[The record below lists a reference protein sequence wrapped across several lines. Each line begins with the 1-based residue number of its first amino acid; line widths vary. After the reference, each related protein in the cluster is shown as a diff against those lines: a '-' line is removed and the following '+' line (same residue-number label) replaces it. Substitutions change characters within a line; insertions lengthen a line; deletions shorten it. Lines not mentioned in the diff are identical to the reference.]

1 MSPMSHLFV
10 IIFIITVIFNS
21 VKYSGAQI
29 IPDDLSGLMRLTVIV
44 CLVGTHFQRPFDGIR
59 HWSKRQ
65 GITRLYLLFSNAE
78 SEGETSIFSYMSK
91 KNADELRERLEIMD
105 PIMVGY
111 DPMDHRDS
119 FRTIYGILAQ
129 SKETGEEVLIDIT
142 STTNLT
148 QGVALTI
155 ALMFRKARVYTVP
168 SKQPAWYVN
177 GKIGDEKF
185 EKWFQNARNQP
196 SMDPIEINLPG
207 YRLEPHTKH
216 EEKEEAVERAVLK
229 LLKEHGGKA
238 ESISDVIRWS
248 GYKAASSTL
257 RNRYS
262 RIVNRLELKGL
273 VEADKGSKMKVIKLT
288 DFGTI
293 YAEALSDLVDV

>member
-1 MSPMSHLFV
+1 MSQLFV

-21 VKYSGAQI
+21 VKYSGVQI
-29 IPDDLSGLMRLTVIV
+29 IPDGLSGLMRLTVIV
-44 CLVGTHFQRPFDGIR
+44 CLVGTHFLRPFDGIR

-65 GITRLYLLFSNAE
+65 GITRLYLLYSNAE
-78 SEGETSIFSYMSK
+78 SEGETAIFSHMSRQ
-91 KNADELRERLEIMD
+91 NAEELRERLEIMD

-111 DPMDHRDS
+111 DPMDHREA

-129 SKETGEEVLIDIT
+129 ARRDGEEALIDIT

-155 ALMFRKARVYTVP
+155 ALMFRNARVYTVP

-177 GKIGDEKF
+177 GQIGDERF

-196 SMDPIEINLPG
+196 SIEPIEINLPG

-216 EEKEEAVERAVLK
+216 EEKEEAVERKVLR
-229 LLKEHGGKA
+229 LLDEHGGEA

-248 GYKAASSTL
+248 GHRAASSTL

-262 RIVNRLELKGL
+262 RIINRLELKGL

-288 DFGTI
+288 DFGMI
-293 YAEALSDLVDV
+293 YAEALSDLADV

>member
-1 MSPMSHLFV
+1 MSQLFV

-21 VKYSGAQI
+21 VKYSGVQI
-29 IPDDLSGLMRLTVIV
+29 IPDGLSGLMRLTVIV
-44 CLVGTHFQRPFDGIR
+44 CLVGTHFLRPFDGIR

-65 GITRLYLLFSNAE
+65 GITRLYLLYSNAE
-78 SEGETSIFSYMSK
+78 SEGETAIFSHMSRQ
-91 KNADELRERLEIMD
+91 NAEELRERLEIMD

-111 DPMDHRDS
+111 DPMDHREA

-129 SKETGEEVLIDIT
+129 ARRDGEEALIDIT

-155 ALMFRKARVYTVP
+155 ALMFRNARVYTVP

-177 GKIGDEKF
+177 GQIGDERF

-196 SMDPIEINLPG
+196 SIEPIEINLPG

-216 EEKEEAVERAVLK
+216 EEKEEAVERKVLR
-229 LLKEHGGKA
+229 LLDEHGGEA

-248 GYKAASSTL
+248 GHRAASSTL

-262 RIVNRLELKGL
+262 RIVNRLEHKGL

-288 DFGTI
+288 DFGMI
-293 YAEALSDLVDV
+293 YAEALSDLADV